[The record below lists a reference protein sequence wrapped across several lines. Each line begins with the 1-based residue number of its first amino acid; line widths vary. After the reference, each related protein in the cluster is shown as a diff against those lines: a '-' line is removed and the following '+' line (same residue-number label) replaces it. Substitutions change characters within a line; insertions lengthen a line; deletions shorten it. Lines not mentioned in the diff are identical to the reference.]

1 MKVIQQTPV
10 YPEHG
15 SIFAE
20 PTSRLYK
27 CVFHAFSSHRNTSP
41 KVVSLL
47 THLLPLASSTE
58 HKTELYAGRVESMGI
73 RILTRRGLSWIFA
86 FTTSL
91 FICLCFTRFISYQS
105 VRLVNFRGGSNQ
117 SIQGQW
123 GPKILLPLIPVAAAV
138 LPQSGRI
145 LMFAADKADQMYA
158 EDSSSYDVTF
168 SAIYDPFTGS
178 VATRTVINHGMFCPG
193 ISFDFQGRPV
203 VTGGMTDNKVSIFD
217 DESDSWVS
225 AKNMTI
231 GRGYH
236 AQTTL
241 SDGRIFTIGGSWNG
255 GVGGVDV
262 ASKGGEV
269 FDPVGNTWTA
279 LPDCPVEPMLTNDP
293 RGEFCADN
301 HAWLFAWK
309 NESVFQAGP
318 SANMNW
324 YGTRGLGDHSAA
336 GVRGADEDSMNGNA
350 IMYDATKG
358 KILTLGG
365 APSYALSFST
375 RAAHIITLSDPFK
388 EVAVETIDSMHDPR
402 AYANSVVLPTGDV
415 FINGG
420 VSYARQW
427 TDVNSSLTPELWN
440 PVTQRFTKMARS
452 PTPRNYHSIAILL
465 PDATVL
471 TGGGGLCWRICEDT
485 SANHLDLQVFYPPY
499 LFDSRRGLAQ
509 RPVITGTSPS
519 TIELGASLSVF
530 TDEPVAKFALIR
542 YASVT
547 HSVNTDQRRIP
558 LDAVPLDGGEGD
570 PTQEWKC
577 QVEVPSDP
585 GIVPPGWWMLFAIND
600 QGVPSHAATINIRL
614 PNKPC
619 IPAVAKIA
627 TPILDQDSKQTPSVK
642 LGALNSVVQPSHPRL
657 FATEQEWDGL
667 PDVIGTDSYMTQWH
681 QTISEQAEVWR
692 TGPHVKYSLDGLT
705 VHGVLNT
712 AREVQLRVKHWA
724 YMFRVTRDTKW
735 KDRVWEE
742 LLVASGNSTAYF
754 GIDGDNWNSQ

>member
-1 MKVIQQTPV
+1 
-10 YPEHG
+10 
-15 SIFAE
+15 
-20 PTSRLYK
+20 
-27 CVFHAFSSHRNTSP
+27 
-41 KVVSLL
+41 
-47 THLLPLASSTE
+47 
-58 HKTELYAGRVESMGI
+58 MGA
-73 RILTRRGLSWIFA
+73 RILTRCVLFWAFA
-86 FTTSL
+86 FATSL
-91 FICLCFTRFISYQS
+91 FLYFSSTRSTSYKRL
-105 VRLVNFRGGSNQ
+105 RLVNFHGGSNP

-123 GPKILLPLIPVAAAV
+123 GPKIPVPLIPVAAAV

-158 EDSSSYDVTF
+158 EDSSSYDITF

-178 VATRTVINHGMFCPG
+178 VAPGTVTNHGMFCPG
-193 ISFDFQGRPV
+193 LSLDFQGRPV

-217 DESDSWVS
+217 DESDSWIS
-225 AKNMTI
+225 AQNMTM

-255 GVGGVDV
+255 GIGGVDV

-269 FDPVGNTWTA
+269 FDPIGNAWTA
-279 LPDCPVEPMLTNDP
+279 LPDCPVGPMLTNDS
-293 RGEFCADN
+293 RGEFFADN

-318 SANMNW
+318 STNMNW
-324 YGTRGLGDHSAA
+324 YGTRGLGDHRAA

-375 RAAHIITLSDPFK
+375 RAAHIITLSDPFE
-388 EVAVETIDSMHDPR
+388 EVEAEAIDSMHDPR

-415 FINGG
+415 FVNGG

-440 PVTQRFTKMARS
+440 PVTRRFTKMVRS

-499 LFDSRRGLAQ
+499 LFNSDRGLAQ

-519 TIELGASLSVF
+519 IIELGASLFIF
-530 TDEPVAKFALIR
+530 TNEPVAKFALIR
-542 YASVT
+542 YGSVT
-547 HSVNTDQRRIP
+547 HSINTDQRRIQ
-558 LDAVPLDGGEGD
+558 LDAVALDRGEGN
-570 PTQEWKC
+570 PTKEWKS
-577 QVEVPSDP
+577 QIEVPRNP

-600 QGVPSHAATINIRL
+600 QGVPSHAATIDIRL
-614 PNKPC
+614 PNKLC
-619 IPAVAKIA
+619 TPAVSNIA
-627 TPILDQDSKQTPSVK
+627 TPVLDQDSKQTTSVQ
-642 LGALNSVVQPSHPRL
+642 LGALVSIIQPSHPRL
-657 FATEQEWDGL
+657 FATEQEWDRL
-667 PDVIGTDSYMTQWH
+667 PEVIGTDSYMTQWH
-681 QTISEQAEVWR
+681 QTISERAEIWR
-692 TGPHVKYSLDGLT
+692 TRPHVNYSLEGISGN
-705 VHGVLNT
+705 GVLDT

-735 KDRVWEE
+735 KSRVWEE
-742 LLVASGNSTAYF
+742 LLVASGNSTVYF
-754 GIDGDNWNSQ
+754 GVDGDNWNSQ